1 MIKSLNPLRLLLN
14 LLDKVNLKEL
24 INIKLYQIL
33 AFNIYG
39 KIKKMAYKNNKIK
52 YYLLPEIK
60 SLNYLID
67 HILW

>member
-39 KIKKMAYKNNKIK
+39 KIKKWHTKI
-52 YYLLPEIK
+52 IK
-60 SLNYLID
+60 
-67 HILW
+67 